1 MQHSRWGHQ
10 AVKKQK
16 QKSSTGN
23 YAGEN
28 KSSIQYKDIIQLK
41 NNIKTIDENVLKL
54 ENINRV
60 LGEKLYRNNEQTIGN
75 ILVFPKIEDTE
86 KSYDED
92 LLQKVLDIVTIKMS
106 LKIYFTKIAHVLRE
120 IQYFLFELVLNLLVS
135 YLFAFKLQ
143 FQISLIQ

>member
-1 MQHSRWGHQ
+1 M
-10 AVKKQK
+10 
-16 QKSSTGN
+16 
-23 YAGEN
+23 
-28 KSSIQYKDIIQLK
+28 
-41 NNIKTIDENVLKL
+41 

-75 ILVFPKIEDTE
+75 ILVFPKIENTE

-106 LKIYFTKIAHVLRE
+106 LKIDFTKIAHVLRE
-120 IQYFLFELVLNLLVS
+120 IRYFLFELVLNLLVS